1 MTGTRAGVAASRG
14 ISVGIDVGGTFTD
27 MVALG
32 SDGQV
37 TVRKIPTTSHDQS
50 EGVVRAI
57 RDLGAGVAAI
67 TRVIHG
73 TTIATNML
81 LERAGAR
88 VVFCATEGATDLLEL
103 RRQERASLYDLLSH
117 HPPPLVPFDR
127 VVAVQERLE
136 PGVVARALTEGET
149 RRVANTVAALSPDA
163 VAIAFLHA
171 YENPVHEEMLAR
183 ALRDRLPD
191 VDVILSSDVHPEIRE
206 YERTST
212 TVAEAYLRRG
222 VAGYLDR
229 LGERLETLGLPA
241 PGVMLS
247 SGGMRPAKA
256 AARSAVALALSGPAG
271 GVIGASAIARQ
282 AGIHHALSIDIGGT
296 SADVGLIID
305 GAPFTENGGS
315 IAGVPIALP
324 RVLVE
329 TVSAGGGSIGWI
341 DGGGM
346 LRVGPRSAGITPGP
360 AAFGRGGTAPTVT
373 DAHVVLGH
381 ITGAQLSADITID
394 ASAAERAVATLA
406 AGLST
411 TPMRVAQ
418 AMIAIADA
426 EMARALR
433 RLSVDRGIDPRRS
446 VLIPFGGGG
455 PLHACGLADRMGM
468 TRVLVPPHAGVLS
481 ALGLAISGE
490 QRSAARSVMRS
501 ASQCDASFMRTLQD
515 ALSGQVR
522 ADGGAEGA
530 VHRWWARSRYQGQG
544 HELEQILEHGDSGD
558 HAARRFIEHHS
569 ARYGFTL
576 DRAVEIVSL
585 RCVAELP
592 GRALDL
598 EAAGQGRRDAARGK
612 AVVPLPD
619 ATMFV
624 GEGWTAHP
632 HDSGGWLLERDA

>member
-1 MTGTRAGVAASRG
+1 MTGPRAEPAASRG

-27 MVALG
+27 LVALG
-32 SDGQV
+32 WDGQV
-37 TVRKIPTTSHDQS
+37 TVRKVPTTSHDQS

-57 RDLGAGVAAI
+57 RDLGAGAGAI

-73 TTIATNML
+73 TTVATNML
-81 LERAGAR
+81 LERGGAR

-103 RRQERASLYDLLSH
+103 RRQERASLYDLSVH
-117 HPPPLVPFDR
+117 HPPPLVPFDH
-127 VVAVQERLE
+127 VVAVRERLE
-136 PGVVARALTEGET
+136 PGVVANALTDDEA
-149 RRVANTVAALSPDA
+149 RRVADAVAALSPDA
-163 VAIAFLHA
+163 VAVALLHA
-171 YENPVHEEMLAR
+171 YENPVHEQRLAS
-183 ALRDRLPD
+183 ALRDRLPH
-191 VDVILSSDVHPEIRE
+191 VDVIVSSDVHPEIRE
-206 YERTST
+206 YERAST

-222 VAGYLDR
+222 VGGYLDR

-341 DGGGM
+341 DGGGI
-346 LRVGPRSAGITPGP
+346 LRVGPRSAGMSPGP
-360 AAFGRGGTAPTVT
+360 AAFGRGGTDPTVT

-381 ITGAQLSADITID
+381 ITGTQLSADITID
-394 ASAAERAVATLA
+394 AAAAERAVATLA
-406 AGLST
+406 TGLST
-411 TPMRVAQ
+411 TPLRVAE

-433 RLSVDRGIDPRRS
+433 RLSVDRGIDPRRA

-490 QRSAARSVMRS
+490 QRSAARSVMRT
-501 ASQCDASFMRTLQD
+501 ASQCDTGFMRTLQD

-522 ADGGAEGA
+522 AEGGAEGA

-544 HELEQILEHGDSGD
+544 HELEQALEHGESGTD
-558 HAARRFIEHHS
+558 AAQRFVEHHN

-585 RCVAELP
+585 RCVAEVP
-592 GRALDL
+592 GRELQL
-598 EAAGQGRRDAARGK
+598 RAAEHGGRDSVCGK
-612 AVVPLPD
+612 AVMPLSN

-624 GEGWTAHP
+624 GDGWTAHP
-632 HDSGGWLLERDA
+632 HHSGGWLLERDA